1 MTRKYTQ
8 EYDIYNLGI
17 DNFKKWLPIYESI
30 CDFKNSQLENY
41 MISFLGKLEEEG
53 DSIIPHKANFIIK
66 HINNNYSNRIEVIGE
81 FYNFI
86 TGSFEFKLSDDT
98 FIKKDDITNVYVQ
111 ELPKKDNNELLKI
124 FNILLKYDVYVSS
137 IDEANDK
144 KVEEI
149 LTKAIQPIYRKD
161 KIESLIGDSD

>member
-1 MTRKYTQ
+1 MLSL
-8 EYDIYNLGI
+8 I
-17 DNFKKWLPIYESI
+17 NFVDWTEKLNCP
-30 CDFKNSQLENY
+30 ENK
-41 MISFLGKLEEEG
+41 S
-53 DSIIPHKANFIIK
+53 
-66 HINNNYSNRIEVIGE
+66 
-81 FYNFI
+81 
-86 TGSFEFKLSDDT
+86 
-98 FIKKDDITNVYVQ
+98 IKKDDITNVYVQ